1 MYNLDFGCAAG
12 TASAPAVDDFDGS
25 VRTCGLDGKQE
36 FLQEVRLIISAGR
49 VPSRDIEKPE
59 ETSATC
65 SNGVCAVTW
74 KPVRK

>member
-12 TASAPAVDDFDGS
+12 TASAPAVDDFDGN
-25 VRTCGLDGKQE
+25 VRTCCLDGRQE
-36 FLQEVRLIISAGR
+36 FLQEVRRIISAGK
-49 VPSRDIEKPE
+49 VQTGAIDKAE
-59 ETSATC
+59 ETSTTC